1 MLKKYRGF
9 KSRVL
14 RGGGHLPFI
23 KDDFQDEIW
32 FLELAANKVGNQ
44 KAGDKY
50 LFEMEIQEP
59 FYRV

>member
-1 MLKKYRGF
+1 MSCG
-9 KSRVL
+9 
-14 RGGGHLPFI
+14 GGGHLPFI
-23 KDDFQDEIW
+23 KDDFQDAIW